1 MQRLHNLLAGAVLAL
16 ATVLAAGC
24 ESATF
29 GLANRGL
36 APPDATAIYAP
47 ELGLALDVYRP
58 HDAAAGPAP
67 TVVFFY
73 GGAWQRGERAQYQF
87 IGRRLAQNGMLAI
100 VADYRTWPAATFPGF
115 VSDGARAIAWSHAHA
130 GEYGGDPQQLFI
142 AGHSAGAQIAGLLG
156 TDPRHLGQVGLSLDQ
171 IDGVI
176 GLSGPY
182 DFAIGGP
189 YRKIFGAPAQWP
201 QTQAINYV
209 DGDEPPFLLIHG
221 ADDRRVEARDSM
233 LMAEK
238 LRANHVPAQL
248 LILPD
253 TGHGAP
259 LWRLHDPK
267 RSPAVLSAVLEFV
280 REPHGATALSGRGV
294 ATEDGA
300 SAD

>member
-1 MQRLHNLLAGAVLAL
+1 MQRLHNPLAGAVLAL

-209 DGDEPPFLLIHG
+209 DGDEPPFLLVHG
-221 ADDRRVEARDSM
+221 RDDRVVESADSVAM
-233 LMAEK
+233 SEA
-238 LRANHVPAQL
+238 LRAHDVPARL
-248 LILPD
+248 LLLPD
-253 TGHGAP
+253 AGHSAP
-259 LWRLHDPK
+259 LAGLYDPQ
-267 RSPAVLSAVLEFV
+267 RVPAMLPAILGFIADPRAASSA
-280 REPHGATALSGRGV
+280 AV
-294 ATEDGA
+294 APTRP
-300 SAD
+300 